1 MFPALSRKVYG
12 KGLVYFDNAATS
24 QRSQSV
30 IDRWNEISSHSN
42 ANIHRAVHRLADEAT
57 QAYES
62 ARDAVKEF
70 LNAQTREEIIFTS
83 GTTASVNLVAFSF
96 GESYVREGDEI
107 IVSEAE
113 MEEAMAAVDPEFLD
127 IMNEAAENIRKYHR
141 WISAI
146 GRSLPNTSILLKQ
159 KKCS

>member
-1 MFPALSRKVYG
+1 MYTRVCICKNQDLMNNISEIRSMFPALSRKVYG

-70 LNAQTREEIIFTS
+70 LNAQTRE
-83 GTTASVNLVAFSF
+83 
-96 GESYVREGDEI
+96 
-107 IVSEAE
+107 
-113 MEEAMAAVDPEFLD
+113 
-127 IMNEAAENIRKYHR
+127 
-141 WISAI
+141 
-146 GRSLPNTSILLKQ
+146 
-159 KKCS
+159 